1 MIKKIFEKKN
11 NLKNCVYL
19 DSDIYIQYAGMI
31 LLSEHVR
38 YKTGNCQKLWTAYLF
53 RRRMES
59 SQPELYANASLSS
72 QVLFPK
78 HYIFMYLGE
87 YPANFLLSVK

>member
-1 MIKKIFEKKN
+1 MIKKIFEKNK
-11 NLKNCVYL
+11 LKNCVYL

-31 LLSEHVR
+31 HLSEHVR
-38 YKTGNCQKLWTAYLF
+38 YTTGNCQKLWTAYLF
-53 RRRMES
+53 RRRMKS
-59 SQPELYANASLSS
+59 SQPEFYTNASLSS

-87 YPANFLLSVK
+87 YPANFGLSVK